1 MIPESPTVARIRI
14 TSSIIQA
21 AKGAFPFCI
30 LCTED
35 GGVIYFSI
43 IYLISIILKKQHK
56 PLILNIDALPFHMSK
71 YSKNGNVRCETM
83 PGFRIKVTQG
93 RKENVRKK
101 EMWCVASGKQSAI

>member
-1 MIPESPTVARIRI
+1 M
-14 TSSIIQA
+14 
-21 AKGAFPFCI
+21 
-30 LCTED
+30 
-35 GGVIYFSI
+35 I

-71 YSKNGNVRCETM
+71 YSKNRNVRCETM